1 MFKKVILLLTIITI
15 AINTVNADVNKVAIV
30 DLQKVVSKSA
40 QVKALQKEQAAK
52 QKEIAQFIGNAN
64 AAINK
69 QTTEAAKKATAKK
82 YETELKTKQANNAKT
97 YKTKL
102 DTISKNIDATI
113 AKQAKAMGYDIVLNK
128 NAVLYGGDDITE
140 AILKIIK

>member
-52 QKEIAQFIGNAN
+52 QKEITQFIGNAN

-69 QTTEAAKKATAKK
+69 QTTEAGKKATAKK